1 MDYFYPMKIV
11 DKSTGIE
18 TIEPQFHMDYTK
30 YVMTQGKDIYAIWD
44 ENTGLWVTADSLS
57 QNANTSVEQEFYRL
71 TDEYVERAV
80 AETYGPD
87 CEIKVNKL
95 RSSNH
100 LWRKS
105 AEFFRYSGNR
115 FQLFDRKMVFA
126 NDVVEREDFVTRRVP
141 YALGPGECRAWNEI
155 VGTLYSPDERMK
167 LEWAIGALVTNEA
180 QNLQKFFALF
190 GAPGTGKS
198 TIFRIMEK
206 LFPGY
211 TIAFDAAA
219 LGNRQDSFSTEVFRN
234 NPLVAIQDD
243 GDLSKINDNTL
254 LNSIV
259 SHEPILLK
267 QKYQTPIEV
276 SLAALLFVATNS
288 PIRITDANAGILRRL
303 IDVHPTGKRIAPDR
317 YLYLMDTQIDFELGA
332 IAYHCAEVFNDLGR
346 NVYDKYISTAM
357 MSKTNA
363 FYNFVFDNQDYL
375 EDQEGITLTRAYDL
389 YKLWCDEAG
398 ETYVLRRMQFR
409 EELSAYF
416 DSYHDRYM
424 VNGERQRS
432 VFLGFK
438 GLSLKSNDA
447 EEVPVDTFEWLEL
460 KVMDPIYDQSVF
472 DATYPDQPAQ
482 VAKESGFP
490 GQKWVNVDCT
500 LSQLVSTELHFVKV
514 PEHHIVID
522 FDLTDE
528 DGEKD
533 LEVNLAAASE
543 WPATYTETSKS
554 GSGLHLHYIYAGDVT
569 ELASIYDVGIEVKT
583 LLGDAS
589 LRRKLWKCND
599 LPIAHISGGLPKKE
613 AKVIDKSQMTSEAS
627 VRRLIGSNLRKE
639 VHPGTKSSIDF
650 IAKILQDAYDS
661 GMTYDVQDMRPDI
674 MSFAAKSSNQ
684 SLVALKVVKDM
695 KFQSE
700 DTHVS
705 VDLGNDDDA
714 IVFFD
719 VEVYPNL
726 LLICWKKEGVD
737 GVTTMINPTPAEVE
751 VLFDM
756 KLVGFNNRRYDN
768 HILYAR
774 YMGFD
779 NEAIYNVSKGIID
792 NNMDARFAAAYGMSY
807 ADIYDFSSK
816 KQGLKK
822 FQIELGI
829 THMEMDL
836 PWDQPCPEEHWPK
849 VIEYCENDVVAT
861 EAVFNDRRQDF
872 VARKILAEIS
882 GLSVNDSTQKHTA
895 AIIFEGNKNP
905 QAEFVYKDLADEF
918 PGYEFHMYDGKSTY
932 REEVTGEGGYVYAEP
947 GVYENVA
954 LLDIASMH
962 PTTIEQLDLFGPYT
976 ENFSMLKNARMAIKH
991 RDYDKARAMIGGK
1004 LAPYLESEDD
1014 AEALSYALKI
1024 VINIVYGL
1032 TSARFENPFR
1042 DKRNVDNIVAKRGS
1056 LFMIDLKHEIQ
1067 AQGYT
1072 VCHVKTDSVK
1082 IVNADEKIITFVN
1095 EYGKKYGYDFEHEAT
1110 YKRLALV
1117 NEAVYIAYDGAKW
1130 TAVGSQF
1137 QHPYVY
1143 KTLFT
1148 KEPVLI
1154 EDLFEARNVTKGAQY
1169 LAFNGTEI
1177 VDEMVH
1183 IGKTGVYIPV
1193 KHDGGKL
1200 LRIDDAGKQHA
1211 VAGTKGYLWVL
1222 SDVARQRDEEYELFV
1237 DMDYYEALKTKASEA
1252 IGQYMDISVFT
1263 DV

>member
-80 AETYGPD
+80 AEIYGPD
-87 CEIKVNKL
+87 CEVKVNKL

-389 YKLWCDEAG
+389 YKLWCEEAG

-424 VNGERQRS
+424 INGERQRS

-460 KVMDPIYDQSVF
+460 TVMDPIYDQSVF

-490 GQKWVNVDCT
+490 GKKWVNVDCT
-500 LSQLVSTELHFVKV
+500 LSQLVTTDLHFVKV

-589 LRRKLWKCND
+589 LRRRLWKCND

-613 AKVIDKSQMTSEAS
+613 VKVIDKSQMTSEAS
-627 VRRLIGSNLRKE
+627 VLPHLTTTLQMATFSNSD
-639 VHPGTKSSIDF
+639 P
-650 IAKILQDAYDS
+650 AKYA
-661 GMTYDVQDMRPDI
+661 
-674 MSFAAKSSNQ
+674 
-684 SLVALKVVKDM
+684 
-695 KFQSE
+695 
-700 DTHVS
+700 
-705 VDLGNDDDA
+705 
-714 IVFFD
+714 
-719 VEVYPNL
+719 
-726 LLICWKKEGVD
+726 
-737 GVTTMINPTPAEVE
+737 PT
-751 VLFDM
+751 
-756 KLVGFNNRRYDN
+756 
-768 HILYAR
+768 
-774 YMGFD
+774 
-779 NEAIYNVSKGIID
+779 
-792 NNMDARFAAAYGMSY
+792 
-807 ADIYDFSSK
+807 
-816 KQGLKK
+816 
-822 FQIELGI
+822 
-829 THMEMDL
+829 
-836 PWDQPCPEEHWPK
+836 
-849 VIEYCENDVVAT
+849 
-861 EAVFNDRRQDF
+861 
-872 VARKILAEIS
+872 
-882 GLSVNDSTQKHTA
+882 
-895 AIIFEGNKNP
+895 
-905 QAEFVYKDLADEF
+905 
-918 PGYEFHMYDGKSTY
+918 
-932 REEVTGEGGYVYAEP
+932 
-947 GVYENVA
+947 
-954 LLDIASMH
+954 
-962 PTTIEQLDLFGPYT
+962 
-976 ENFSMLKNARMAIKH
+976 
-991 RDYDKARAMIGGK
+991 
-1004 LAPYLESEDD
+1004 
-1014 AEALSYALKI
+1014 
-1024 VINIVYGL
+1024 
-1032 TSARFENPFR
+1032 
-1042 DKRNVDNIVAKRGS
+1042 
-1056 LFMIDLKHEIQ
+1056 
-1067 AQGYT
+1067 
-1072 VCHVKTDSVK
+1072 
-1082 IVNADEKIITFVN
+1082 
-1095 EYGKKYGYDFEHEAT
+1095 
-1110 YKRLALV
+1110 
-1117 NEAVYIAYDGAKW
+1117 
-1130 TAVGSQF
+1130 
-1137 QHPYVY
+1137 
-1143 KTLFT
+1143 
-1148 KEPVLI
+1148 
-1154 EDLFEARNVTKGAQY
+1154 
-1169 LAFNGTEI
+1169 
-1177 VDEMVH
+1177 
-1183 IGKTGVYIPV
+1183 
-1193 KHDGGKL
+1193 
-1200 LRIDDAGKQHA
+1200 
-1211 VAGTKGYLWVL
+1211 
-1222 SDVARQRDEEYELFV
+1222 
-1237 DMDYYEALKTKASEA
+1237 
-1252 IGQYMDISVFT
+1252 
-1263 DV
+1263 